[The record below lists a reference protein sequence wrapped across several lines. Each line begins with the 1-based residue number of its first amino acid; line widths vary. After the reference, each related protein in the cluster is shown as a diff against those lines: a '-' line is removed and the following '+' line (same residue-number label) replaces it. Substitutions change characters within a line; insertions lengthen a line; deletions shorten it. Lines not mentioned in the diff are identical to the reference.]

1 MNMDTQ
7 KKRIEVVAAVLI
19 HNNLVLACKRGYGE
33 FKGWWEF
40 PGGKKGPGETPED
53 ALVREI
59 REELATEIS
68 VDRYVTTVEW
78 DYPTFHLSMRCYL
91 CSVISG
97 SLTLLEHEAAA
108 WLDREHLRSVKWL
121 PADYVILDEIDR
133 LL

>member
-1 MNMDTQ
+1 MKTIN
-7 KKRIEVVAAVLI
+7 VVAALI
-19 HNNLVLACKRGYGE
+19 VHDGRIFATQRGYGE
-33 FKGWWEF
+33 WRGWWEF
-40 PGGKKGPGETPED
+40 PGGKQEPGETPEE

-68 VDRYVTTVEW
+68 VDRFMTTLEW

-108 WLDREHLRSVKWL
+108 WLDREHLHSVKWL
-121 PADYVILDEIDR
+121 PADYVILDEIGR

>member
-1 MNMDTQ
+1 MLDRLGHKM
-7 KKRIEVVAAVLI
+7 KL
-19 HNNLVLACKRGYGE
+19 L
-33 FKGWWEF
+33 F
-40 PGGKKGPGETPED
+40 PGGKQEPGETPED

-68 VDRYVTTVEW
+68 VDRFMTTLEW

-108 WLDREHLRSVKWL
+108 WLDREHLHSVKWL
-121 PADYVILDEIDR
+121 PADYVILDEIGR